1 MTAWVIWPFS
11 LTTSGDYE
19 VYARWV
25 DHPKRATNA
34 TYTIDNG
41 ALSQSVPV
49 DQTANCGAWQLLG
62 TYTLDAAQAVTVT
75 LTNDA
80 NDTVVADAV
89 ELRKI
94 GGSTAPAL
102 FYYHNDH
109 LGTPQR
115 LTDASGGLAWDAD
128 YQPFGETDAPNS
140 SVGQALR
147 FPGQFAD
154 GETGF
159 NYNYFR
165 TYDPS
170 IGRYTQSD
178 PIGLYGGLNR
188 ISYVSNAPVNSSDR
202 LGLVAGPLLVKLWHA
217 AMKTPAAERAA
228 AEGLQSKIIDSGIG
242 VGSAVATDGGVGAGT
257 SVGDVLSIAQTAGGA
272 QTVSLGYMIAN
283 NGSPVAGAWGI
294 GALASFLGGYTIG
307 DVLNERIVEPWLMDS
322 YGMTHGEIYYCYIH
336 PVECAEMICDIHP
349 EICES
354 PEAVPCPQ

>member
-1 MTAWVIWPFS
+1 MSHASVI
-11 LTTSGDYE
+11 LGITELEVERVDRDQGVE
-19 VYARWV
+19 VYAKPTQRPACIHRQHPKV
-25 DHPKRATNA
+25 TIKATRQPTLKHTRDHPKRATNV

-41 ALSQSVPV
+41 ALSQSVQV
-49 DQTANCGAWQLLG
+49 DQTANGGAWQLLG

-80 NDTVVADAV
+80 NDTVVADGV

-115 LTDASGGLAWDAD
+115 LTDASGSLAWDAD

-178 PIGLYGGLNR
+178 PIGLQGGLNTYA
-188 ISYVSNAPVNSSDR
+188 YVGGNPLNYIDMFGLERGKRNVRDTGLADLTDEEVSARARDKSVSKAERRRAQREEKARKQRNKQKRDSGKSRKGDPFLRSCLNF
-202 LGLVAGPLLVKLWHA
+202 LGLRGVAELLY
-217 AMKTPAAERAA
+217 PSPERA
-228 AEGLQSKIIDSGIG
+228 
-242 VGSAVATDGGVGAGT
+242 
-257 SVGDVLSIAQTAGGA
+257 
-272 QTVSLGYMIAN
+272 
-283 NGSPVAGAWGI
+283 
-294 GALASFLGGYTIG
+294 
-307 DVLNERIVEPWLMDS
+307 
-322 YGMTHGEIYYCYIH
+322 
-336 PVECAEMICDIHP
+336 CDIHNNEP
-349 EICES
+349 QVCDLI
-354 PEAVPCPQ
+354 VP